1 MIGIRA
7 DGNGRIGLGHVMRC
21 LSVADK
27 IKALGEQVIFFVA
40 EESPLSLIQERGYEA
55 LCLSSNWN
63 CLEEETGLLL
73 QKLMEYEV
81 SLLLVDSY
89 FVTEMYLQALKK
101 QVKVAYLDDVNAF
114 PYPVDMLI
122 NYSVYAFDVPYV
134 KKEGCEYLL
143 GTAYA
148 PLREQFERDKL
159 PPKAEQDCILVLSG
173 GTDPF
178 GVAEEVPARILE
190 QKELSDYRVAVVLG
204 SEVTPAARFA
214 DNPRVTFYK
223 AVTDMAG
230 LMRKATFG
238 VSAGGSSLYELCACQ
253 VPTVTY
259 SFADNQFG
267 NVEKFHSLQI
277 MPYAGDLREQGEQVF
292 DRLVRQLADFHR
304 ENQKDRLTAMSQL
317 VDGKGA
323 LRIAERLISLAH
335 NTYV

>member
-7 DGNGRIGLGHVMRC
+7 DGNEIIGLGHVMRC

-27 IKALGEQVIFFVA
+27 IRALGEQVLFFVVD
-40 EESPLSLIQERGYEA
+40 ESSLELIRGRGYEA
-55 LCLSSNWN
+55 VCLSSDWK
-63 CLEEETGLLL
+63 CLEGETECLL
-73 QKLMEYEV
+73 QKIREYEV

-89 FVTEMYLQALKK
+89 FVSEAYLQALSE
-101 QVKVAYLDDVNAF
+101 QVKVAYLDDLNAF
-114 PYPVDMLI
+114 PYPVHMVI
-122 NYSVYAFDVPYV
+122 NYSVYALDIPYV
-134 KKEGCEYLL
+134 RKEGCEYLL
-143 GTAYA
+143 GTTYA

-159 PPKAEQDCILVLSG
+159 PPKAEQSCILVLSG

-178 GVAEEVPARILE
+178 HVAEEVPARILE
-190 QKELSDYRVAVVLG
+190 QRELADYRVAVVLG
-204 SEVTPAARFA
+204 AEAKPAERLAA
-214 DNPRVTFYK
+214 NPRVSFYK

-277 MPYAGDLREQGEQVF
+277 LPYVGDLRKDKEKVF
-292 DRLVRQLADFHR
+292 DRLVKQLTDFHR
-304 ENQKDRLTAMSQL
+304 EDQKDRLTAMGQL
-317 VDGKGA
+317 VDGKGG
-323 LRIAERLISLAH
+323 LRIAERLVSLAH
-335 NTYV
+335 NTCV

>member
-7 DGNGRIGLGHVMRC
+7 DGNGIIGLGHVMRC

-27 IKALGEQVIFFVA
+27 IRALGEQVLFFVA
-40 EESPLSLIQERGYEA
+40 DESTLKLISGRGYEA
-55 LCLSSNWN
+55 VNLSSDWN
-63 CLEEETGLLL
+63 CLEEETELLL
-73 QKLMEYEV
+73 QKLIEHEI

-89 FVTEMYLQALKK
+89 FVSETYLQALRKR
-101 QVKVAYLDDVNAF
+101 VKVAYLDDLNAF

-134 KKEGCEYLL
+134 RKEDCEYLL
-143 GTAYA
+143 GTTYT

-159 PPKAEQDCILVLSG
+159 PPKTEQDCILVLSG

-190 QKELSDYRVAVVLG
+190 QKELSDYRVTVVLG
-204 SEVTPAARFA
+204 AEVTPAARLA

-277 MPYAGDLREQGEQVF
+277 MPYAGDLRINRETVF
-292 DRLVRQLADFHR
+292 DRLVKQLTVFHR
-304 ENQKDRLTAMSQL
+304 ENQKNRLTAMGQL

-335 NTYV
+335 NTCV